1 MEDEQLKELVSS
13 LNKSSKCDIDV
24 AVEQSEYYV
33 RQGGGK
39 RAHSYLCAAA
49 LQGTGVV
56 GKACSGLLRCLGPA
70 QALVVVCSSAPRV
83 S

>member
-1 MEDEQLKELVSS
+1 MDDELKELVSLLS
-13 LNKSSKCDIDV
+13 KSSKCDVDV
-24 AVEQSEYYV
+24 AIEQSECYV

-39 RAHSYLCAAA
+39 KVHSYLCAAA
-49 LQGTGVV
+49 LKGAGVG

-70 QALVVVCSSAPRV
+70 QALVAVYSSTPGV

>member
-1 MEDEQLKELVSS
+1 MEDVRLKELISS
-13 LNKSSKCDIDV
+13 LSKSNKCDVDAAI
-24 AVEQSEYYV
+24 EQSECYV

-49 LQGTGVV
+49 LQGAGVG
-56 GKACSGLLRCLGPA
+56 GKACSRLLRCLGPA
-70 QALVVVCSSAPRV
+70 QALVVAYSSAPRM